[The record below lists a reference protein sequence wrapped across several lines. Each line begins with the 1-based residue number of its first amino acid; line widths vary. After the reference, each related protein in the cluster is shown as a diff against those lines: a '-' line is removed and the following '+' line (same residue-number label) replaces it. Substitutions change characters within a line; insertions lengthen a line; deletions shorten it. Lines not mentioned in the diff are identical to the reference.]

1 MTRPFRPVTESVVL
15 SLRIATRGSG
25 LALKQTQRVAELIS
39 QKSPGIELETVVVS
53 TAGDRDKK
61 TSIQELGGQ
70 GVFVTD
76 VQSVVLSGE
85 ADIAVHSA
93 KDLPAKTNPGLVL
106 ASVPERAD
114 PRDALVGCIW
124 NDLPKGASIAT
135 GSIRRRSHLSH
146 LRPDLKFQELR
157 GNIETRL
164 LRVDDVDAIVVAKAA
179 LDRLDLNPEQMDA
192 LPISILLPQVGQGAL
207 AIECRDEDFEVI
219 QILKEIEDQKV
230 RSLIDAERSF
240 LAEIGSGCSSPVAAH
255 AVLEKEKILLKASI
269 ASQDGTTLLKAE
281 ASGVDANQLGI
292 NIANKLLNEEGGNL
306 LLNENL

>member
-1 MTRPFRPVTESVVL
+1 
-15 SLRIATRGSG
+15 
-25 LALKQTQRVAELIS
+25 VAELIS

>member
-1 MTRPFRPVTESVVL
+1 M

-281 ASGVDANQLGI
+281 ASGVDANQLGV

>member
-1 MTRPFRPVTESVVL
+1 M

-39 QKSPGIELETVVVS
+39 QKFPAIQLETVVVS
-53 TAGDRDKK
+53 TAGDRDTK
-61 TSIQELGGQ
+61 TPIQEIGGQ

-76 VQSVVLSGE
+76 VQSAVLSGE

-93 KDLPAKTNPGLVL
+93 KDLPAETNPGLVL

-124 NDLPKGASIAT
+124 NDLPKGALIAT

-164 LRVDDVDAIVVAKAA
+164 LRVDDVDAILVAKAA
-179 LDRLDLNPEQMDA
+179 LDRLGLNPEQMDV
-192 LPISILLPQVGQGAL
+192 LPVSILLPQVGQGAL
-207 AIECRDEDFEVI
+207 AIECRNEDFEVI
-219 QILKEIEDQKV
+219 QMLKGIEDQKV
-230 RSLIDAERSF
+230 RSLVDTERAF
-240 LAEIGSGCSSPVAAH
+240 LAEIGSGCSLPVAAH

-269 ASQDGTTLLKAE
+269 ASKDGKTLLKAE
-281 ASGVDANQLGI
+281 DIGVDGNQLGI
-292 NIANKLLNEEGGNL
+292 NMANKLLNEEGGER

>member
-1 MTRPFRPVTESVVL
+1 M

-39 QKSPGIELETVVVS
+39 QKFPAIQLETVVVS
-53 TAGDRDKK
+53 TAGDRDTK
-61 TSIQELGGQ
+61 TPIQEIGGQ

-76 VQSVVLSGE
+76 VQSAVLSGE

-93 KDLPAKTNPGLVL
+93 KDLPAETNPGLVL

-124 NDLPKGASIAT
+124 NDLPKGALIAT

-164 LRVDDVDAIVVAKAA
+164 LRVDDVDAILVAKAA
-179 LDRLDLNPEQMDA
+179 LDRLGLNPEQMDV
-192 LPISILLPQVGQGAL
+192 LPVSILLPQVGQGAL
-207 AIECRDEDFEVI
+207 AIECRNEDFEVI
-219 QILKEIEDQKV
+219 QMLKGIEDQKV
-230 RSLIDAERSF
+230 RSLVDTERAF
-240 LAEIGSGCSSPVAAH
+240 LAGIGSGCSLPVAAH

-269 ASQDGTTLLKAE
+269 ASKDGTTLLKAE
-281 ASGVDANQLGI
+281 DIGVDGNQLGI
-292 NIANKLLNEEGGNL
+292 NMANKLLNEEGGER

>member
-1 MTRPFRPVTESVVL
+1 M

-39 QKSPGIELETVVVS
+39 QKLPGIELETVVVS

-292 NIANKLLNEEGGNL
+292 NIADKLLNEEGGNL

>member
-1 MTRPFRPVTESVVL
+1 M

-39 QKSPGIELETVVVS
+39 QKFPAIQLETVVVS
-53 TAGDRDKK
+53 TAGDRDTK
-61 TSIQELGGQ
+61 TPIQEIGGQ

-76 VQSVVLSGE
+76 VQSAVLSGE

-93 KDLPAKTNPGLVL
+93 KDLPAETNPGLVL

-124 NDLPKGASIAT
+124 NDLPKGALIAT

-164 LRVDDVDAIVVAKAA
+164 LRVDDVDAILVAKAA
-179 LDRLDLNPEQMDA
+179 LDRLGLNPEQMDV
-192 LPISILLPQVGQGAL
+192 LPVSILLPQVGQGAL
-207 AIECRDEDFEVI
+207 AIECRNEDFEVI
-219 QILKEIEDQKV
+219 QMLKGIEDQKV
-230 RSLIDAERSF
+230 RSLVDTERAF
-240 LAEIGSGCSSPVAAH
+240 LAEIGSGCSLPVAAH

>member
-1 MTRPFRPVTESVVL
+1 M

-93 KDLPAKTNPGLVL
+93 KDLPANTNPGLVL

-124 NDLPKGASIAT
+124 DDLPKDALIAT

>member
-1 MTRPFRPVTESVVL
+1 M

-39 QKSPGIELETVVVS
+39 QKFPAIQLETVVVS
-53 TAGDRDKK
+53 TAGDRDTK
-61 TSIQELGGQ
+61 TPIQEIGGQ

-76 VQSVVLSGE
+76 VQSAVLSGE

-93 KDLPAKTNPGLVL
+93 KDLPAETNPGLVL

-124 NDLPKGASIAT
+124 NDLPKGALIAT

-164 LRVDDVDAIVVAKAA
+164 LRVDDVDAILVAKAA
-179 LDRLDLNPEQMDA
+179 LDRLGLNPEQMDV
-192 LPISILLPQVGQGAL
+192 LPVSILLPQVGQGAL
-207 AIECRDEDFEVI
+207 AIECRNEDFEVI
-219 QILKEIEDQKV
+219 QMLKEIEDQKV
-230 RSLIDAERSF
+230 RSLVDTERAF
-240 LAEIGSGCSSPVAAH
+240 LAEIGSGCSLPVAAH

-269 ASQDGTTLLKAE
+269 ASKDGTTLLKAE

>member
-1 MTRPFRPVTESVVL
+1 ML
-15 SLRIATRGSG
+15 LRIATRGSG

-124 NDLPKGASIAT
+124 NDLPKGALIAT